1 MTSFGDHFWGEK
13 NNGFFVLNHNMKQGQ
28 TSSKEFIDFLRESCS
43 VEETYSKLLNKLAKS
58 VSNNTHAGT
67 FAPFWNVLKTLAEKI
82 STLHVQLVHSLTD
95 LIKDVSRYNDEQSK
109 KSKAVKE
116 RESSTL
122 ETVNSI
128 QHTTTAL
135 HKAKEIYHTRCLE
148 LERLKRDGSSQKD
161 IEKAETKYKKAS
173 DDYRTLVEKY
183 GNVRNEFETKMMDS
197 CKRFQELEEEHIC
210 QMKDFVETFAKA
222 WENEHVMLGQVH
234 QEFRQSCDE
243 LTVLKLLETFI
254 NSKKTG
260 EEKPGHLGFVEADLS
275 SLPSA
280 RPMSPDPND
289 KRDSISEKSRQD
301 LTLFSDSSG
310 SPSPVPSDQPGPLSR
325 SVKLRVSRTWFLKNK
340 KKKEKKKKKKEKEEK
355 EAQSSDTQ
363 SVDTTEGTTPDVDEE
378 GYSIRPEDPME
389 NSCDKNS
396 WSSESDSDSDD
407 ESKRKIK
414 VAIRPLSPNGNMSG
428 TVDDIKN
435 SVSQLRLSPT
445 AGLRKRT
452 TTPIDKKMMKR
463 SQSESDTLDPGKPSQ
478 DLLNL
483 DFFSSSSASTQSGS
497 RFHLPS
503 PLSPMADSSLQN
515 STTHSTASTPLN
527 NFNVNDVLNHSN
539 GSQDSSLPGPPPS
552 IPQRPAPQPRTKSIP
567 PQVPSR
573 PISGRSSPANF
584 MSRSESSG
592 SVTFNTT
599 SMPVGSSRGP
609 SPLTIGMSDT
619 IPLAIAFTETISAFF
634 KGTDAT
640 RCIVKI
646 AGNVM
651 MSFPA
656 GVVRVFTENPNPALL
671 SFKLK
676 NVSKMENILL
686 NKQLVEQDTSYQEQD
701 TNLYTFNM
709 TALMDHL
716 KHQGE
721 QNKSASYFN
730 IDILKYQVLTQP
742 GVESTPLPVVAYWKC
757 EDDTTDYRLDYKYNP
772 TSMSS
777 RSTLKNV
784 MVTVGVSGG
793 VSNMQSLPSG
803 EWNEENQRATWKLND
818 LSELSEEGSQGSIRA
833 KFELKSGPSRPSTS
847 AIQFLCEGASL
858 SGLDL
863 ELVGP
868 GYRVSLLKKRFG
880 AGKYIVDPDPPV

>member
-483 DFFSSSSASTQSGS
+483 DFFSSSSASTQS
-497 RFHLPS
+497 
-503 PLSPMADSSLQN
+503 D
-515 STTHSTASTPLN
+515 
-527 NFNVNDVLNHSN
+527 VNDVLNHSN

-640 RCIVKI
+640 RSTSKCIVKI

>member
-1 MTSFGDHFWGEK
+1 MTAFADHFWGEK

-28 TSSKEFIDFLRESCS
+28 ISSKEFIEFLRDSCS
-43 VEETYSKLLNKLAKS
+43 VEEAYSKLLTKLSKS
-58 VSNNTHAGT
+58 VSNNTHTGT

-82 STLHVQLVHSLTD
+82 SMLHLQLVHSLND
-95 LIKDVSRYNDEQSK
+95 LIKDVGRYNDEQSK
-109 KSKAVKE
+109 KNKTVKE
-116 RESSTL
+116 KEASTL

-148 LERLKRDGSSQKD
+148 LERLKRDGSSQKE

-183 GNVRNEFETKMMDS
+183 ATVRNDFEAKMMES

-210 QMKDFVETFAKA
+210 QMKDFVDSFAKA

-260 EEKPGHLGFVEADLS
+260 EEKPEFVEPDLS
-275 SLPSA
+275 NFPPVRA
-280 RPMSPDPND
+280 MSPDPND
-289 KRDSISEKSRQD
+289 KRDSISEKSRQGMGSWIFHT
-301 LTLFSDSSG
+301 LTIDHFADSSG
-310 SPSPVPSDQPGPLSR
+310 SPSPVPSSSDQPGPLSR
-325 SVKLRVSRTWFLKNK
+325 SVKLRVSRTCKACRFLPY
-340 KKKEKKKKKKEKEEK
+340 
-355 EAQSSDTQ
+355 ALL
-363 SVDTTEGTTPDVDEE
+363 VVWDTTEGTTPDVDDE

-414 VAIRPLSPNGNMSG
+414 VAIRPLSPNGNVSG

-445 AGLRKRT
+445 AALRKRT

-463 SQSESDTLDPGKPSQ
+463 SQSESDTLDPIKPSQ

-483 DFFSSSSASTQSGS
+483 DFFSTPSASNASGS
-497 RFHLPS
+497 RGNLPS
-503 PLSPMADSSLQN
+503 PLSPMADTSLQN
-515 STTHSTASTPLN
+515 STSLSAASTPLGN
-527 NFNVNDVLNHSN
+527 SSLSDLLSNSN
-539 GSQDSSLPGPPPS
+539 GPHDSSGPPPPT
-552 IPQRPAPQPRTKSIP
+552 IPQRPAPQPRSKSAL
-567 PQVPSR
+567 PQIPSR
-573 PISGRSSPANF
+573 PVSGRSSPASF
-584 MSRSESSG
+584 MSRSESSS

-619 IPLAIAFTETISAFF
+619 IPLAIAFTETINAYF

-640 RCIVKI
+640 R
-646 AGNVM
+646 
-651 MSFPA
+651 
-656 GVVRVFTENPNPALL
+656 
-671 SFKLK
+671 
-676 NVSKMENILL
+676 
-686 NKQLVEQDTSYQEQD
+686 DTSHQESD
-701 TNLYTFNM
+701 TNLYSFNM
-709 TALMDHL
+709 GALMDHL
-716 KHQGE
+716 KSQGE

-730 IDILKYQVLTQP
+730 IDILKYQVLVPP
-742 GVESTPLPVVAYWKC
+742 GVECTPLPVVAYWKC
-757 EDDTTDYRLDYKYNP
+757 EDSTTDYRLDYKYNP
-772 TSMSS
+772 ISMSAP
-777 RSTLKNV
+777 STLKNV
-784 MVTVGVSGG
+784 LVTVGVSGG
-793 VSNMQSLPSG
+793 VSSMKSLPNG
-803 EWNEENQRATWKLND
+803 EWNEENQRATWRLND

-833 KFELKSGPSRPSTS
+833 KFDLKSGPSRPSTS

-863 ELVGP
+863 ELIGT
-868 GYRVSLLKKRFG
+868 GYRVSLMKKRFG
-880 AGKYIVDPDPPV
+880 AGKYLVDPDMPV

>member
-289 KRDSISEKSRQD
+289 KRDSISEKSRQ
-301 LTLFSDSSG
+301 G
-310 SPSPVPSDQPGPLSR
+310 
-325 SVKLRVSRTWFLKNK
+325 FLKNK

-483 DFFSSSSASTQSGS
+483 DFFSSSSASTQS
-497 RFHLPS
+497 
-503 PLSPMADSSLQN
+503 D
-515 STTHSTASTPLN
+515 
-527 NFNVNDVLNHSN
+527 VNDVLNHSN

-640 RCIVKI
+640 RSTSKCIVKI

>member
-1 MTSFGDHFWGEK
+1 MTAFADHFWGEK

-28 TSSKEFIDFLRESCS
+28 ISSKEFIEFLRDSCS
-43 VEETYSKLLNKLAKS
+43 VEEAYSKLLTKLSKS
-58 VSNNTHAGT
+58 VSNNTHTGT

-82 STLHVQLVHSLTD
+82 SMLHLQLVHSLND
-95 LIKDVSRYNDEQSK
+95 LIKDVGRYNDEQSK
-109 KSKAVKE
+109 KNKTVKE
-116 RESSTL
+116 KEASTL

-148 LERLKRDGSSQKD
+148 LERLKRDGSSQKE

-183 GNVRNEFETKMMDS
+183 ATVRNDFEAKMMES

-210 QMKDFVETFAKA
+210 QMKDFVDSFAKA

-260 EEKPGHLGFVEADLS
+260 EEKPGPIEFVEPDLS
-275 SLPSA
+275 NFPPVRA
-280 RPMSPDPND
+280 MSPDPND

-301 LTLFSDSSG
+301 NTLFSDSSG
-310 SPSPVPSDQPGPLSR
+310 SPSPVPSSSDQPGPLSR
-325 SVKLRVSRTWFLKNK
+325 SVKLRVSRTWFLK

-363 SVDTTEGTTPDVDEE
+363 SVDTTEGTTPDVDDE

-414 VAIRPLSPNGNMSG
+414 VAIRPLSPNGNVSG

-445 AGLRKRT
+445 AALRKRT

-463 SQSESDTLDPGKPSQ
+463 SQSESDTLDPIKPSQ

-483 DFFSSSSASTQSGS
+483 DFFSTPSASNASG
-497 RFHLPS
+497 
-503 PLSPMADSSLQN
+503 LSDLLSNSNGPHDSS
-515 STTHSTASTPLN
+515 
-527 NFNVNDVLNHSN
+527 
-539 GSQDSSLPGPPPS
+539 GPPPPT
-552 IPQRPAPQPRTKSIP
+552 IPQRPAPQPRSKSAL
-567 PQVPSR
+567 PQIPSR
-573 PISGRSSPANF
+573 PVSGRSSPASF
-584 MSRSESSG
+584 MSRSESSS

-619 IPLAIAFTETISAFF
+619 IPLAIAFTETINAYF

-640 RCIVKI
+640 RCMVKI
-646 AGNVM
+646 TGNVM

-656 GVVRVFTENPNPALL
+656 GVVRVFKENPNPALL
-671 SFKLK
+671 SFKIK
-676 NVSKMENILL
+676 NTSKLENTML
-686 NKQLVEQDTSYQEQD
+686 NKQLIEQDTSHQESD
-701 TNLYTFNM
+701 TNLYSFNM
-709 TALMDHL
+709 GALMDHL
-716 KHQGE
+716 KSQGE

-730 IDILKYQVLTQP
+730 IDILKYQVLVPP
-742 GVESTPLPVVAYWKC
+742 GVECTPLPVVAYWKC
-757 EDDTTDYRLDYKYNP
+757 EDSTTDYRLDYKYNP
-772 TSMSS
+772 ISMSAP
-777 RSTLKNV
+777 STLKNV
-784 MVTVGVSGG
+784 LVTVGVSGG
-793 VSNMQSLPSG
+793 VSSMKSLPNG
-803 EWNEENQRATWKLND
+803 EWNEENQRATWRLND

-833 KFELKSGPSRPSTS
+833 KFDLKSGPSRPSTS

-863 ELVGP
+863 ELIGT
-868 GYRVSLLKKRFG
+868 GYRVSLMKKRFG
-880 AGKYIVDPDPPV
+880 AGKYLVDPDMPV

>member
-1 MTSFGDHFWGEK
+1 MTAFADHFWGEK

-28 TSSKEFIDFLRESCS
+28 TSSKEFIDFLRESCN

-58 VSNNTHAGT
+58 ISNSTHAGT

-95 LIKDVSRYNDEQSK
+95 LMKDVARYNEEQSK
-109 KSKAVKE
+109 KNKSVKE
-116 RESSTL
+116 REASTL

-148 LERLKRDGSSQKD
+148 LERLKRDGSSTKD

-173 DDYRTLVEKY
+173 DEYRSLVDKY
-183 GNVRNEFETKMMDS
+183 ATVRNDFETKMMDS

-210 QMKDFVETFAKA
+210 QMKDFVDSFAKA

-260 EEKPGHLGFVEADLS
+260 EEKPGPMQFVEPDLS
-275 SLPSA
+275 SLPPP

-301 LTLFSDSSG
+301 SSG
-310 SPSPVPSDQPGPLSR
+310 SPSPVPGDQPGPLSR
-325 SVKLRVSRTWFLKNK
+325 SVKLRVSRTWFLK

-363 SVDTTEGTTPDVDEE
+363 SVDTTEGTTPDVDDE

-414 VAIRPLSPNGNMSG
+414 VAIRPLSPNGNISG

-445 AGLRKRT
+445 AALKKRT
-452 TTPIDKKMMKR
+452 NTPIDKKMMKR
-463 SQSESDTLDPGKPSQ
+463 SQSESDTLDPKPSQ

-483 DFFSSSSASTQSGS
+483 DFLSPSSASTFSGS
-497 RFHLPS
+497 RGNLPS
-503 PLSPMADSSLQN
+503 PLSPMADTALQN
-515 STTHSTASTPLN
+515 STSSLSAASTPLGN
-527 NFNVNDVLNHSN
+527 SSLNDLLSSSN
-539 GSQDSSLPGPPPS
+539 GPQDSSGLNNSLPGPPPT
-552 IPQRPAPQPRTKSIP
+552 IPQRPAPQPRAKSAL
-567 PQVPSR
+567 PQIPSR
-573 PISGRSSPANF
+573 PISGRSSPASF
-584 MSRSESSG
+584 MSRSDSSS

-619 IPLAIAFTETISAFF
+619 IPLAIAFTETVNAYF

-640 RCIVKI
+640 RCMVKI
-646 AGNVM
+646 TGNVM

-656 GVVRVFTENPNPALL
+656 GVVRVFKENPNPALL
-671 SFKLK
+671 SFKIK
-676 NVSKMENILL
+676 NTSKLENTML
-686 NKQLVEQDTSYQEQD
+686 NRQLIEQDKSHQEPD
-701 TNLYTFNM
+701 AGLYSFNM
-709 TALMDHL
+709 AALMDHL
-716 KHQGE
+716 KSQGE

-730 IDILKYQVLTQP
+730 IDILKYQVLVPP
-742 GVESTPLPVVAYWKC
+742 GVECTPLPVVAYWKC
-757 EDDTTDYRLDYKYNP
+757 EDTTTDYRLDYKYNP
-772 TSMSS
+772 HCMSNPA
-777 RSTLKNV
+777 TLKNV
-784 MVTVGVSGG
+784 NVMVGVSGG
-793 VSNMQSLPSG
+793 AGNMQSLPPG
-803 EWNEENQRATWKLND
+803 EWNEESQRASWKLND

-833 KFELKSGPSRPSTS
+833 KFDLTAGPSRPSTS
-847 AIQFLCEGASL
+847 AIQFTCEGASL

-868 GYRVSLLKKRFG
+868 GYRVSLMKKRFG
-880 AGKYIVDPDPPV
+880 AGKYLVDPDPPV

>member
-1 MTSFGDHFWGEK
+1 MTSFADHFWGEK

-28 TSSKEFIDFLRESCS
+28 LSSKDFIDFLRESCT

-58 VSNNTHAGT
+58 VSNNTHGGT

-82 STLHVQLVHSLTD
+82 STLHTQLVHSLTD
-95 LIKDVSRYNDEQSK
+95 LMKDVARYSEEQVK
-109 KSKAVKE
+109 KNKAVKE

-122 ETVNSI
+122 ETVNNI
-128 QHTTTAL
+128 QHTTAAL

-148 LERLKRDGSSQKD
+148 LERLKRDGSQKD

-173 DDYRTLVEKY
+173 EDYRSLVDKY
-183 GNVRNEFETKMMDS
+183 ANVRNEFETKMMDS

-210 QMKDFVETFAKA
+210 QMKDFVDSFAKA
-222 WENEHVMLGQVH
+222 WQNEHVMLGQVH
-234 QEFRQSCDE
+234 EEFRQSCDE
-243 LTVLKLLETFI
+243 LTVLKLLEIFI

-260 EEKPGHLGFVEADLS
+260 EEKPGPIDFVEPNLS
-275 SLPSA
+275 SLPPA
-280 RPMSPDPND
+280 RPMSCDPND
-289 KRDSISEKSRQD
+289 KRDSISEKSRQ
-301 LTLFSDSSG
+301 DSSG

-325 SVKLRVSRTWFLKNK
+325 SVNLRVSRTWFLKNK
-340 KKKEKKKKKKEKEEK
+340 KKKEKKKKKKDKDER

-414 VAIRPLSPNGNMSG
+414 VAIRPLSPNGNVSG
-428 TVDDIKN
+428 TVDDIKQ

-445 AGLRKRT
+445 AALRKRT

-463 SQSESDTLDPGKPSQ
+463 SQSESDTLDPVKPNQ

-483 DFFSSSSASTQSGS
+483 DFFSSSSASTPSGS
-497 RFHLPS
+497 RFNLPS
-503 PLSPMADSSLQN
+503 PLSPLADTSLQN
-515 STTHSTASTPLN
+515 NTSHSIATTSLHNSSGNEVFN
-527 NFNVNDVLNHSN
+527 NSN
-539 GSQDSSLPGPPPS
+539 GSKDGSSLNNSLPGPPPS
-552 IPQRPAPQPRTKSIP
+552 IPQRPVSQPRVKPSV
-567 PQVPSR
+567 PQLPSR
-573 PISGRSSPANF
+573 PISGRSSPASF
-584 MSRSESSG
+584 MSRSDSSS

-599 SMPVGSSRGP
+599 SMPIGSSRGP

-619 IPLAIAFTETISAFF
+619 IPLAIAFTETINAYF

-640 RCIVKI
+640 RCMVKI
-646 AGNVM
+646 TGNVM

-676 NVSKMENILL
+676 NVSKLENTML
-686 NKQLVEQDTSYQEQD
+686 NKQLVELDPSQQEAD
-701 TNLYTFNM
+701 TNFYTFNM
-709 TALMDHL
+709 SALIEHL

-730 IDILKYQVLTQP
+730 IDILKYQVCTYYLVT
-742 GVESTPLPVVAYWKC
+742 GGGFC
-757 EDDTTDYRLDYKYNP
+757 EENTTDYRLDYKYNP
-772 TSMSS
+772 NSMSS
-777 RSTLKNV
+777 PSTLKNV
-784 MVTVGVSGG
+784 QVFCRVWRGIPILHSYC
-793 VSNMQSLPSG
+793 NG
-803 EWNEENQRATWKLND
+803 EMNEDNQRATWRLND

-833 KFELKSGPSRPSTS
+833 KFELKSGPSRPSPS
-847 AIQFLCEGASL
+847 AIQFLCEGACL
-858 SGLDL
+858 SGL
-863 ELVGP
+863 EMEMVGP

-880 AGKYIVDPDPPV
+880 AGKYLVDPEGPV